1 MSSGNIDFELQ
12 NSDIRLITSVPV
24 VAINIKAAVSLGGKQ
39 AILACVS
46 GDPASV
52 AVAGTGHALT
62 FHKGCLMSRVD
73 NGTLYVN
80 TNASAPSWAAQG

>member
-12 NSDIRLITSVPV
+12 NADIRLITSVPV
-24 VAINIKAAVSLGGKQ
+24 VIINIKSAVSLGSKQ

-52 AVAGTGHALT
+52 AVAGTGHALV

-80 TNASAPSWAAQG
+80 TNASAPTWQVQA

>member
-12 NSDIRLITSVPV
+12 HGDIRLITSVPV
-24 VAINIKAAVSLGGKQ
+24 VVINIKSAVSLGGKQ

-46 GDPASV
+46 GDPASL
-52 AVAGTGHALT
+52 AVAGTGHAIT
-62 FHKGCLMSRVD
+62 FHKGCLMCRVD

-80 TNASAPSWAAQG
+80 TNASVPTWQVQS

>member
-1 MSSGNIDFELQ
+1 MTSGNIDFELQ
-12 NSDIRLITSVPV
+12 NSEIRLITSVPV
-24 VAINIKAAVSLGGKQ
+24 VVLNIKSALGGKQ

-46 GDPASV
+46 GDPASL

-80 TNASAPSWAAQG
+80 TNGSAPSWAAQG

>member
-1 MSSGNIDFELQ
+1 MTSGNIDFELQ

-24 VAINIKAAVSLGGKQ
+24 VVINIKSEASLGQKQ

-46 GDPASV
+46 GDPASL

-73 NGTLYVN
+73 DGTLYVN
-80 TNASAPSWAAQG
+80 TNASAPTWQIQ

>member
-12 NSDIRLITSVPV
+12 NADIRLITSVPV
-24 VAINIKAAVSLGGKQ
+24 VVINIKSALGGKQ

-46 GDPASV
+46 GDPASL

-80 TNASAPSWAAQG
+80 TNGSAPTWQVQA